1 MELIIKTKYRPTV
14 STLITSILFSY
25 FMVVGVLTHAQADA
39 NSTRILFVLD
49 ASQSMLGKW
58 ESGTKMDIARKLLIN
73 MVDSLS
79 REPNVEMA
87 LRVYGHQSQVP
98 PQDCGDTKLEVPFY
112 KGNGK
117 KIQLTLTS
125 LRPKGTTPIAYSLQ
139 KASEDFPDSK
149 TRNIIILI
157 TDGVEA
163 CDGDPCA
170 VSRDLQQKGIILK
183 PFVVGIGLD
192 PDFKETFNCVGR
204 YYDATDEAKFKD
216 VMGVVISQ
224 ALNNTTAQINLL
236 DTWGKPTETN
246 VGITFY
252 DLHSK
257 LPRYNFLHTINLKG
271 VPDTIVIDPL
281 ADYRMVVHTL
291 PPITKDSVSI
301 SPGIHNMIGIDA
313 PRGNLLMPSPRGS
326 QYRDLQYIV
335 SDTKG
340 NVVNV
345 QKVEKQERYLT
356 GFYNLTCLTLP
367 RLNIDSVE
375 ISQNKTTKIQIPE
388 PGIVNLSTYKPGILQ
403 VFSLKNND
411 IQYVTNLPEDE
422 KFHSIVLLPGK
433 YMAQYRAQGEHN
445 IFNVVKKEFEIKSG
459 ASVRVNFY

>member
-1 MELIIKTKYRPTV
+1 MELIIKTKYRPTA
-14 STLITSILFSY
+14 SSLITSILFSC
-25 FMVVGVLTHAQADA
+25 FMAVGVLTYAQTDA

-340 NVVNV
+340 KIINV

-422 KFHSIVLLPGK
+422 KYHSIVLLPGK

>member
-1 MELIIKTKYRPTV
+1 
-14 STLITSILFSY
+14 
-25 FMVVGVLTHAQADA
+25 
-39 NSTRILFVLD
+39 
-49 ASQSMLGKW
+49 
-58 ESGTKMDIARKLLIN
+58 MDIARKLLIN

-340 NVVNV
+340 KIINV

-422 KFHSIVLLPGK
+422 KYHSIVLLPGK

>member
-1 MELIIKTKYRPTV
+1 MHSMTLIKKYINTNLLIIT
-14 STLITSILFSY
+14 TLVILQISNTDN
-25 FMVVGVLTHAQADA
+25 LQAQQEKKE
-39 NSTRILFVLD
+39 TRILFVLD
-49 ASQSMLGKW
+49 ASQSMLSKW
-58 ESGTKMDIARKLLIN
+58 ESATKIDIARKLLIK

-79 REPNVEMA
+79 RNSDVELA

-98 PQDCGDTKLEVPFY
+98 PQDCSDTKLEVPFY
-112 KGNGK
+112 KGNEK
-117 KIQLTLTS
+117 KIQLVLSS

-139 KASEDFPDSK
+139 KASEDFPDNE
-149 TRNIIILI
+149 THNIIILI

-224 ALNNTTAQINLL
+224 ALNNTTAQVNLL
-236 DTWGKPTETN
+236 DAWGKPTETN
-246 VGITFY
+246 VGMTFY
-252 DLHSK
+252 DLHSN

-291 PPITKDSVSI
+291 PPITKDSISI

-313 PRGNLLMPSPRGS
+313 PRGNLFMRSPRGS
-326 QYRDLQYIV
+326 QYRDLQFIV
-335 SDTKG
+335 SDMKG
-340 NVVNV
+340 KIVNI
-345 QKVEKQERYLT
+345 QKIEKQERYLT
-356 GFYNLTCLTLP
+356 GYYNLTFLTLP
-367 RLNIDSVE
+367 RLEIDSVE
-375 ISQNKTTKIQIPE
+375 ITQNHTTKIQIPE
-388 PGIVNLSTYKPGILQ
+388 PGILNLSTYKSGKLII
-403 VFSLKNND
+403 FSIKNNE
-411 IQYVTNLPEDE
+411 IQHVTNLSEDE
-422 KFHSIVLLPGK
+422 KYHSVVLLPGK
-433 YMAQYRAQGEHN
+433 YIAQYRAQGEHN

-459 ASVRVNFY
+459 TSIRVTFY